1 MIVRYNC
8 KQKVIMDWK
17 STALVNATTIGLSM
31 THISEAVKIG
41 AMIVGMVWTFVQI
54 TNGVNQ
60 FRDRRDRLNK
70 IKKEKKSRKNKK
82 ND

>member
-1 MIVRYNC
+1 MILRYNC

-60 FRDRRDRLNK
+60 FRDRRDRLNR
-70 IKKEKKSRKNKK
+70 IRKEKQRRKDKR